1 MVFIDIVGY
10 SERLVTQQVELKTR
24 LNGLVAGVLEHVPVT
39 DRMMLDTG
47 DGAALC
53 FLGDPEDAL
62 FAASN
67 LRASTVAIGPELA
80 LRIGINLGPLRIVK
94 DVNGQPNMLGD
105 GINVAQRVMSFA
117 EPNQILVSRSYYE
130 IVSRLSQEYTRLFQY
145 LGIHRD
151 KHVREHEVYVMTAGG
166 EGATAPAADQAEAAA
181 AAGPPGRVESTEF
194 VPIAGGHFE
203 PAVLARVEGALAE
216 GMGPL
221 ARVLVRKAA
230 KTAPDLPA
238 LCQLLD
244 VALPESQRAA
254 FRRRLGDVAGPA
266 PVAPP
271 AARGRRRA
279 ARAGGE
285 RRSPRPLARSV
296 TWRAARHRRRPRRA
310 PPRRPRRPGR
320 RPGGPCRPR
329 CWPRPRT
336 GWPSTSAPSPSSSSS
351 APPSRRAAPRSS
363 TSVSRGTSTT
373 RRPAGASRRRSR
385 SSRSPSAP
393 RPRANGSHA
402 RGWAAVSGRCSPR
415 PPAG

>member
-1 MVFIDIVGY
+1 VEQAAPEPGHRTFIATVVFIDIVGY

-166 EGATAPAADQAEAAA
+166 AGAVTPAADQAEAAA

-194 VPIAGGHFE
+194 VPLAGGHFE

-244 VALPESQRAA
+244 VALPEAQRAA
-254 FRRRLGDVAGPA
+254 FRRRLGDVGRP
-266 PVAPP
+266 PP
-271 AARGRRRA
+271 AR
-279 ARAGGE
+279 
-285 RRSPRPLARSV
+285 
-296 TWRAARHRRRPRRA
+296 
-310 PPRRPRRPGR
+310 
-320 RPGGPCRPR
+320 
-329 CWPRPRT
+329 
-336 GWPSTSAPSPSSSSS
+336 PSS
-351 APPSRRAAPRSS
+351 
-363 TSVSRGTSTT
+363 
-373 RRPAGASRRRSR
+373 PA
-385 SSRSPSAP
+385 
-393 RPRANGSHA
+393 
-402 RGWAAVSGRCSPR
+402 R
-415 PPAG
+415 PPATSPPAGTPPGRPLSPEVLAEATDRLAVHIGPVAKLLVKRAAKQASSAKDLYERLAEHIDDPRDRGRFAAATEELSEP

>member
-1 MVFIDIVGY
+1 MEQAAPEPGHRTFIATVVFIDIVGY
-10 SERLVTQQVELKTR
+10 SERLVTQQVALKTR
-24 LNGLVAGVLEHVPVT
+24 LNELVAGVLAHVPVT

-67 LRASTVAIGPELA
+67 LRASTVAIGPQLA

-166 EGATAPAADQAEAAA
+166 EGATAPSADQAEAAT

-194 VPIAGGHFE
+194 VPIGGGHFE

-244 VALPESQRAA
+244 LALSESQRAA
-254 FRRRLGDVAGPA
+254 FRSRLGDVGGPTA
-266 PVAPP
+266 APP
-271 AARGRRRA
+271 
-279 ARAGGE
+279 
-285 RRSPRPLARSV
+285 
-296 TWRAARHRRRPRRA
+296 
-310 PPRRPRRPGR
+310 PP
-320 RPGGPCRPR
+320 
-329 CWPRPRT
+329 
-336 GWPSTSAPSPSSSSS
+336 
-351 APPSRRAAPRSS
+351 
-363 TSVSRGTSTT
+363 
-373 RRPAGASRRRSR
+373 PA
-385 SSRSPSAP
+385 
-393 RPRANGSHA
+393 
-402 RGWAAVSGRCSPR
+402 R
-415 PPAG
+415 PPAKPGPAGLAPGRPLSPEVLAEAADRLAVHIGPVAKLLVKRAAKQASNTKDLYERLAGQIDDPQARRRFAAAIEELSEP

>member
-1 MVFIDIVGY
+1 VEQALPEPGHRTFIATVVFVDIVGY

-130 IVSRLSQEYTRLFQY
+130 IVSRLSQEYSRLFQY
-145 LGIHRD
+145 VGTHRD

-166 EGATAPAADQAEAAA
+166 AGATAPPADQAEAAA
-181 AAGPPGRVESTEF
+181 AAAPPGRVESTEF
-194 VPIAGGHFE
+194 VPVAGPRFE
-203 PAVLARVEGALAE
+203 PAVLARIEGALAE

-221 ARVLVRKAA
+221 ARILVRKAA
-230 KTAPDLPA
+230 KTAPDLPL

-244 VALPESQRAA
+244 VALPEAQRAA
-254 FRRRLGDVAGPA
+254 FRRRLGDIAGLP
-266 PVAPP
+266 PPAPP
-271 AARGRRRA
+271 ASPGRSVATPPPVGPRP
-279 ARAGGE
+279 
-285 RRSPRPLARSV
+285 PRPLSPEVLAEAAARLAIHIGPV
-296 TWRAARHRRRPRRA
+296 AQLLVKRAAKQA
-310 PPRRPRRPGR
+310 
-320 RPGGPCRPR
+320 
-329 CWPRPRT
+329 
-336 GWPSTSAPSPSSSSS
+336 
-351 APPSRRAAPRSS
+351 SS
-363 TSVSRGTSTT
+363 TKDLYERL
-373 RRPAGASRRRSR
+373 AAHIDN
-385 SSRSPSAP
+385 P
-393 RPRANGSHA
+393 RDRQ
-402 RGWAAVSGRCSPR
+402 RFAAATEELSEP
-415 PPAG
+415 

>member
-1 MVFIDIVGY
+1 VEQGPVEPGHRTFIATVVFIDIVGY

-130 IVSRLSQEYTRLFQY
+130 IVSRLSQEYSRLFQY

-166 EGATAPAADQAEAAA
+166 PGAAAPAADQAEAAA
-181 AAGPPGRVESTEF
+181 AAGPPGRVESSEF
-194 VPIAGGHFE
+194 VPVAGARFE
-203 PAVLARVEGALAE
+203 PAVLARIEGALAE
-216 GMGPL
+216 SIGPL

-230 KTAPDLPA
+230 KSAADLSV
-238 LCQLLD
+238 LCQALD
-244 VALPESQRAA
+244 VALPDAQRAA
-254 FRRRLGDVAGPA
+254 FRRRLGDVAGP
-266 PVAPP
+266 PPTPTAPP
-271 AARGRRRA
+271 ARPSTAARPAQTAPGQPLSPEVLAEATDRLAVHIGPVAKLLVKRA
-279 ARAGGE
+279 ARQA
-285 RRSPRPLARSV
+285 
-296 TWRAARHRRRPRRA
+296 
-310 PPRRPRRPGR
+310 
-320 RPGGPCRPR
+320 
-329 CWPRPRT
+329 
-336 GWPSTSAPSPSSSSS
+336 
-351 APPSRRAAPRSS
+351 SS
-363 TSVSRGTSTT
+363 TKDLYERL
-373 RRPAGASRRRSR
+373 
-385 SSRSPSAP
+385 
-393 RPRANGSHA
+393 
-402 RGWAAVSGRCSPR
+402 AAHIDDPQDRQRFAAATEELSEP
-415 PPAG
+415 

>member
-1 MVFIDIVGY
+1 MEQAAPEPGHRTFIATVVFIDIVGY

-24 LNGLVAGVLEHVPVT
+24 LNGLVAGVLEHVAVT

-166 EGATAPAADQAEAAA
+166 PGATAPAADQAEAAA
-181 AAGPPGRVESTEF
+181 AGGPPGRVESTEF
-194 VPIAGGHFE
+194 VPIAGGHFD

-230 KTAPDLPA
+230 KTAPDLAA

-254 FRRRLGDVAGPA
+254 FRRRLGDVGRPPPA
-266 PVAPP
+266 PP
-271 AARGRRRA
+271 
-279 ARAGGE
+279 
-285 RRSPRPLARSV
+285 
-296 TWRAARHRRRPRRA
+296 
-310 PPRRPRRPGR
+310 
-320 RPGGPCRPR
+320 
-329 CWPRPRT
+329 
-336 GWPSTSAPSPSSSSS
+336 PSP
-351 APPSRRAAPRSS
+351 A
-363 TSVSRGTSTT
+363 
-373 RRPAGASRRRSR
+373 
-385 SSRSPSAP
+385 
-393 RPRANGSHA
+393 
-402 RGWAAVSGRCSPR
+402 R
-415 PPAG
+415 PPATPPPAGTTPGRPLSPEVLAEATDRLAIHIGPLAQLLVKRAAKQASSTRDLYERLAGHIDDPQDRRRFAAATEELSEP

>member
-1 MVFIDIVGY
+1 VEQAAPEPGHRTFIATVVFIDIVGY
-10 SERLVTQQVELKTR
+10 SERLVTQQVALKTR
-24 LNGLVAGVLEHVPVT
+24 LNELVAGVLAHVPVT

-166 EGATAPAADQAEAAA
+166 AGATAPAAEQAQAAA

-194 VPIAGGHFE
+194 VPIAAGHFE

-238 LCQLLD
+238 LCELLD

-254 FRRRLGDVAGPA
+254 FRRRLGDVGGPPPPPPSPA
-266 PVAPP
+266 RPSATPP
-271 AARGRRRA
+271 AAGTTPGPPLSPEVLAEAEERLTVHIGPVAKLLVKRAAKQASSAKDLYERLAGQIDDPQARRRFA
-279 ARAGGE
+279 AATE
-285 RRSPRPLARSV
+285 ELSEP
-296 TWRAARHRRRPRRA
+296 
-310 PPRRPRRPGR
+310 
-320 RPGGPCRPR
+320 
-329 CWPRPRT
+329 
-336 GWPSTSAPSPSSSSS
+336 
-351 APPSRRAAPRSS
+351 
-363 TSVSRGTSTT
+363 
-373 RRPAGASRRRSR
+373 
-385 SSRSPSAP
+385 
-393 RPRANGSHA
+393 
-402 RGWAAVSGRCSPR
+402 
-415 PPAG
+415 

>member
-1 MVFIDIVGY
+1 MEQAASEPGHRTFIATVVFIDIVGY

-24 LNGLVAGVLEHVPVT
+24 LNGLVASVLEHVPVT

-166 EGATAPAADQAEAAA
+166 EGATTPAADQAEAAA

-194 VPIAGGHFE
+194 VPIAGERFE

-244 VALPESQRAA
+244 VALPEAQRAA
-254 FRRRLGDVAGPA
+254 FRSRLGDLG
-266 PVAPP
+266 
-271 AARGRRRA
+271 GRPSR
-279 ARAGGE
+279 
-285 RRSPRPLARSV
+285 PRPG
-296 TWRAARHRRRPRRA
+296 
-310 PPRRPRRPGR
+310 PPRRPRHPRRGRRPGR
-320 RPGGPCRPR
+320 RPRGPCRPR
-329 CWPRPRT
+329 CWPRLPT
-336 GWPSTSAPSPSSSSS
+336 GWPSTSARSPGFSSS
-351 APPSRRAAPRSS
+351 APPRKRATRRIS
-363 TSVSRGTSTT
+363 TSASRNTSTT
-373 RRPAGASRRRSR
+373 RATADDSRRRSR
-385 SSRSPSAP
+385 SSRSPSVRGALAGGDAR
-393 RPRANGSHA
+393 RPT
-402 RGWAAVSGRCSPR
+402 RGRRGPT
-415 PPAG
+415 